1 MGTVLV
7 IRHLCFED
15 LGSLASAVA
24 ETGLTVRWVEAGVDD
39 LTQIDATGAAL
50 VVVLGGPVSV
60 FDTHQYPWLETEATW
75 LRTRLHAMRPTL
87 GICLGAQLMA
97 AALGAKVYPGPA
109 PEIGWAPLHL
119 SVAGRQSALAPLDA
133 AQTSMFHWHGDTF
146 DLPDGATLLASTD
159 TCLNQAFS
167 WGHHALA
174 LQCHPEIDSARFEAW
189 LIGHAFELSRR
200 GLNPSI
206 LRAEAQD
213 LGPRLREQARQV
225 WRSWLRLQGSSLV
238 DRT

>member
-1 MGTVLV
+1 MNTAIV

-15 LGSLASAVA
+15 LGSLARALA
-24 ETGLTVRWVEAGVDD
+24 EAGLSIRWVEAGIDD
-39 LTQIDATGAAL
+39 LTQVDAAVSAL
-50 VVVLGGPVSV
+50 VIVLGGPIGVNDV
-60 FDTHQYPWLETEATW
+60 DQYPWLETELDW
-75 LRTRLHAMRPTL
+75 LRQRLVAERPTL

-97 AALGAKVYPGPA
+97 AALGARVYPGSA
-109 PEIGWAPLHL
+109 PEIGWAPLRL

-133 AQTSMFHWHGDTF
+133 SHTSMFHWHGDTF